1 MIKKLTLLL
10 VSVLSAVAAFAQS
23 TVTRVDVNV
32 GLCDNGDAMISESWM
47 LYVDDESTEFYVDH
61 KNLDDMDITD
71 LNVKGYTPSGDSVD
85 FLTVGNWDIDA
96 EREAKTGKC
105 GIIDI
110 DNGKEICFG
119 VGDSGL
125 HTYTVTYRLTNLIK
139 SYSDADGFGYW
150 FIDLPSE
157 VLVGHAK
164 VTVEGREN
172 VVLTSKNTR
181 FWAFGYEGSVEMD
194 SALHRIEAAP
204 YGERLKG
211 RIGIM
216 MEFDKNL
223 FRPTA
228 SVDDMTFDEFKNNA
242 MKGSDFERNGDHSL
256 PVEVII
262 MIFAA
267 LSFFG
272 STIFVFLHKQ
282 WHVYKL
288 RKKSGIGKDVPYW
301 RDVEKNWTIARSAA
315 TMSALSYGTG
325 SSNGK
330 NLVGALLLKMIHEH
344 VVEVVNDPAENNRE
358 NLKIKVS
365 PDSVS
370 IDKVDSEVGR
380 VLLGIITQAA
390 GDDMTLQSYELGRW
404 AKLSQNRKRML
415 SFYKLLQ
422 EKEADEYVIENGRKL
437 FGLRNFLKDFSLVGE
452 RHVDE
457 VTLWDNYLIYAELF
471 GIADQVRRDIRKI
484 CPEYYELSSFASEL
498 EELDPMFTSIWANA
512 IYGTTFNVH
521 QDEVARQMAAS
532 GQGGSSSFGGGGGFS
547 GGGGGGFR

>member
-85 FLTVGNWDIDA
+85 FVTVGNWDIDA

-181 FWAFGYEGSVEMD
+181 FWVFGYEGSVEMD

-272 STIFVFLHKQ
+272 STVFVFLHKQ

-288 RKKSGIGKDVPYW
+288 RKKSGIGKDVLYW

-315 TMSALSYGTG
+315 TMSALSYGTS

-370 IDKVDSEVGR
+370 TDKVDSVVGR
-380 VLLGIITQAA
+380 ALLGIITQAA

-437 FGLRNFLKDFSLVGE
+437 FGLRHFLKDFSLVGE